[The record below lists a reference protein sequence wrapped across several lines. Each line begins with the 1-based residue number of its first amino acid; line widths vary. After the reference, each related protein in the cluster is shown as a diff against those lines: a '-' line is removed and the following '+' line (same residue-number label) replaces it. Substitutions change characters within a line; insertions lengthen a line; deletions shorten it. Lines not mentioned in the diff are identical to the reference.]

1 VTLKPIRD
9 PVVELRSGLR
19 IHLSGHPHDVI
30 TVFLIFVREDY
41 GQVHFGS
48 TLVDVGANIGVFSL
62 YAASRKAGRV
72 YAYEPNT
79 QTYACLMRNIT
90 DNHLE
95 QTIHPYQ
102 FAVSSSA
109 GDTVKFPVQPSVY
122 NAIITG
128 DTAAEFER
136 VMTTSLP
143 AILDEHHLDRVDLLK
158 LDCEGAEYDI
168 VFDAPDEMWARID
181 RIRLE
186 YHNGRVDELRSHLE
200 ARGYRLASFRKDLE
214 SSGNL
219 WFEKA

>member
-1 VTLKPIRD
+1 
-9 PVVELRSGLR
+9 
-19 IHLSGHPHDVI
+19 
-30 TVFLIFVREDY
+30 
-41 GQVHFGS
+41 
-48 TLVDVGANIGVFSL
+48 VFSL

-72 YAYEPNT
+72 HAYEPNT

-95 QTIHPYQ
+95 QTIHPHQ
-102 FAVSSSA
+102 SAVSSSA

-128 DTAAEFER
+128 DTATEFEL
-136 VMTTSLP
+136 VKTTSLP

-168 VFDAPDEMWARID
+168 VFCAPDEVWARID
-181 RIRLE
+181 RIRME

-200 ARGYRLASFRKDLE
+200 ARGYRLVAFRKDLA

-219 WFEKA
+219 WFEKS